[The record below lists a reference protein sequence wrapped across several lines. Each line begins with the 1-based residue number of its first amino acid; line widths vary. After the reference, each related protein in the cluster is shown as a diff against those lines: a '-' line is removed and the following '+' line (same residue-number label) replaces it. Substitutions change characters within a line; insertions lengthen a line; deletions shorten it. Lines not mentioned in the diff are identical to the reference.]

1 MRIFAPACEPIINIS
16 TISAARM
23 ASSLMLLGHNVS
35 RPRAWLNKYFRREL
49 AAELGLPVFVTM
61 PNIRRLIDE
70 LNGSAE

>member
-1 MRIFAPACEPIINIS
+1 MACPL
-16 TISAARM
+16 A
-23 ASSLMLLGHNVS
+23 LLAGNAS

-70 LNGSAE
+70 LSGA

>member
-1 MRIFAPACEPIINIS
+1 MACNSYIL
-16 TISAARM
+16 A
-23 ASSLMLLGHNVS
+23 GNVS

-70 LNGSAE
+70 LGAVRRMRTRIGLLAQL